1 MADDGL
7 RAIASGTGSSD
18 KKQEEEDLGDVQRM
32 IEQAAKELQLDAEKT
47 VEGIA
52 LEIFGIKNA
61 FLFHYLFSAD
71 KSPTIS
77 YENNLGYSRACPD
90 IGLMPILCRGN
101 RNNATGTLAR

>member
-1 MADDGL
+1 MSDDEL

-61 FLFHYLFSAD
+61 FLFHFLFSAD
-71 KSPTIS
+71 KSLTKITCH
-77 YENNLGYSRACPD
+77 L
-90 IGLMPILCRGN
+90 LCSHLLAHRLCFLLIC
-101 RNNATGTLAR
+101 TLT